1 MRVAGASLVQRW
13 DASAVVARAT
23 GRAGESIL
31 ERIESFIGEMAWRM
45 QSGRDEEG
53 QTMVEYGLI
62 IALVSIVAIATLGLV
77 GTNIKDV
84 FNSIAGKLHS

>member
-1 MRVAGASLVQRW
+1 MDT
-13 DASAVVARAT
+13 DAQEAKDRPFNPRRRPKLQLLNNLMLNMAARLT
-23 GRAGESIL
+23 RGEN
-31 ERIESFIGEMAWRM
+31 
-45 QSGRDEEG
+45 EEG

-77 GTNIKDV
+77 GTNIQDV